1 MKIASNSMKSTA
13 DEEALPFLDAMP
25 YHLQHHDHGFMLS
38 RFEPPAPLCC
48 VTDGEFN
55 SGIEFPTGE
64 FIGETVGL
72 LRFNF
77 DSRKYHNGPGL
88 GRS

>member
-1 MKIASNSMKSTA
+1 MDSWSISAMQTLHNPNGMYLAGDICLFLQITTA
-13 DEEALPFLDAMP
+13 FK
-25 YHLQHHDHGFMLS
+25 
-38 RFEPPAPLCC
+38 PPVPLAPLCC

-77 DSRKYHNGPGL
+77 GSRKCLNGPGL
-88 GRS
+88 DPS